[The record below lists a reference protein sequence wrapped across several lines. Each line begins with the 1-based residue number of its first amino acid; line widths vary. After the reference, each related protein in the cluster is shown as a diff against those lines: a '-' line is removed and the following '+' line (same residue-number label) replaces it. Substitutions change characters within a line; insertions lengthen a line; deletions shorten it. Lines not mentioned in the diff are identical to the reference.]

1 VKDLVKKALL
11 SSCVSVRRRVSLLT
25 SEASASHKIN
35 AHQGSK
41 SWPVK
46 GCAKRVT
53 RGVVVEVEE
62 SGKVG
67 NPPDEERSDKGSRGR
82 GWWAECAGL
91 NSKQSA
97 DFGTACCVV
106 SGGWAERRKG
116 AE

>member
-1 VKDLVKKALL
+1 
-11 SSCVSVRRRVSLLT
+11 
-25 SEASASHKIN
+25 
-35 AHQGSK
+35 
-41 SWPVK
+41 
-46 GCAKRVT
+46 
-53 RGVVVEVEE
+53 VEVEE